1 MAFIDLTRQAKPA
14 QVANQVLVTTA
25 VSQSS
30 GFYEWTQG
38 GVAPQNIGTGSLN
51 VGAPITAS
59 NIALTG
65 DIFASSSFGLHRAI
79 TFPTG
84 YMSGSVKIL
93 GDLIVEGSSSIQN
106 TETFTVEDPIIDL
119 NFTGS
124 TALSSQDAGLR
135 VGRVGSTNA
144 QLLFDHSETRWSID
158 NAAGSLI
165 HIVGASTTDT
175 LTNKTITGLAS
186 STMASAANLTF
197 AGGGEVQGLPQSAS
211 LSTSATSKYYVDTK
225 DTYLRKSFVKKAAS
239 LTNNTA
245 SFTAVT
251 ASAPYG
257 MLSTNENDFMFFI
270 NGQYMEH
277 DALTVKQNGSN
288 FLLIVDASSIGYNLE
303 SDDEVLAFG
312 KFDA

>member
-25 VSQSS
+25 VTQSS

-51 VGAPITAS
+51 VGGPITAS

-65 DIFASSSFGLHRAI
+65 DIFASSSFGLSRAI

-158 NAAGSLI
+158 NAAGLSLI
-165 HIVGASTTDT
+165 HI
-175 LTNKTITGLAS
+175 
-186 STMASAANLTF
+186 
-197 AGGGEVQGLPQSAS
+197 
-211 LSTSATSKYYVDTK
+211 
-225 DTYLRKSFVKKAAS
+225 
-239 LTNNTA
+239 
-245 SFTAVT
+245 
-251 ASAPYG
+251 
-257 MLSTNENDFMFFI
+257 
-270 NGQYMEH
+270 
-277 DALTVKQNGSN
+277 
-288 FLLIVDASSIGYNLE
+288 
-303 SDDEVLAFG
+303 
-312 KFDA
+312 

>member
-25 VSQSS
+25 VTQSS

-38 GVAPQNIGTGSLN
+38 GVSPQNIGTGSLN
-51 VGAPITAS
+51 VGGPITAS

-65 DIFASSSFGLHRAI
+65 DIFASSSFGLSRAI

-186 STMASAANLTF
+186 STMASTANLTF

>member
-1 MAFIDLTRQAKPA
+1 MAFIDLTRQAKPV

-25 VSQSS
+25 VTQSS

-38 GVAPQNIGTGSLN
+38 GVAADNIATGSLN
-51 VGAPITAS
+51 LGGPMTAS

-277 DALTVKQNGSN
+277 DALTIKQSGSN
-288 FLLIVDASSIGYNLE
+288 FLLNVDASSIGYNLE

>member
-1 MAFIDLTRQAKPA
+1 MAFIDLVRQAKPA

-25 VSQSS
+25 VTQSS

-38 GVAPQNIGTGSLN
+38 GVAMENIGTGSLN
-51 VGAPITAS
+51 VGGPVTAS
-59 NIALTG
+59 SIALTG
-65 DIFASSSFGLHRAI
+65 DIFASSSFGSHRAI

-106 TETFTVEDPIIDL
+106 TETFKVEDPILDL
-119 NFTGS
+119 NFSGS
-124 TALSSQDAGLR
+124 TELSAQDAGLN
-135 VGRVGSTNA
+135 VGRASETNA
-144 QLLFDHSETRWSID
+144 RLLWDNTETRWSID
-158 NAAGSLI
+158 NADGSLI
-165 HIVGASTTDT
+165 HIVGTSTTDT

-277 DALTVKQNGSN
+277 DALTVKQSGSN
-288 FLLIVDASSIGYNLE
+288 FLLNVDASSIGYNLE

>member
-1 MAFIDLTRQAKPA
+1 M
-14 QVANQVLVTTA
+14 
-25 VSQSS
+25 
-30 GFYEWTQG
+30 
-38 GVAPQNIGTGSLN
+38 
-51 VGAPITAS
+51 TAS

-186 STMASAANLTF
+186 STMASTANLTF